1 MGSFTVLI
9 VDDER
14 TLARSIRLFLMEQ
27 GYEAEVA
34 EDAETALALLEKL
47 HPDFVFLDVR
57 LPKGDGLE
65 LLRRIKAFDPN
76 IYVVVMT
83 AYGSVEGAV
92 QAMKQGAFDYLKK
105 PVDLNELKILLDRA
119 REDRKLRQELS
130 YYRQRERTASF
141 EDLIGQ
147 CPAMRRVFEQIDRLA
162 ALEEAPPVLITGETG
177 TGKGMVARALHYR
190 SRRAQGPFI
199 EVDCTAL
206 PATLVEAELFGY
218 EKGAFTDA
226 KESKMGLFEAAD
238 GGTLFL
244 DEIGDLDPSLQGK
257 LLKVIEERTVRRLG
271 SVRSRKVDVWILAAT
286 NKNLEAE
293 CARGN
298 FRKELYFRLAVLTIH
313 LPPLRERGE
322 DILLL
327 AQHFLEKFSAKY
339 GKRITGLSDR
349 AAWVLTHYP
358 WPGNVRE
365 LQHVIE
371 RAVFWSPGGTIEPE
385 HLGLSLVLESR
396 DLKAGGS
403 VRPAPGPF
411 PEGLSLFEIEKRM
424 IEQALEATRGN
435 CVKAARLLGI
445 SRDTLRYRMKKF
457 NISRSRFRTPREA
470 SPRGSGS
477 PISG

>member
-14 TLARSIRLFLMEQ
+14 TLARSIRLFLIEQ

-34 EDAETALALLEKL
+34 EDGETALALLEKL
-47 HPDFVFLDVR
+47 RPDFVFLDVR
-57 LPKGDGLE
+57 LPKADGLE
-65 LLRRIKAFDPN
+65 LLKKIKAFDPN
-76 IYVVVMT
+76 VYVVVMT

-119 REDRKLRQELS
+119 REDLKLRQELS

-147 CPAMRRVFEQIDRLA
+147 CPAMQRVFEHIDRLA

-244 DEIGDLDPSLQGK
+244 DEVGDLDLSLQGK
-257 LLKVIEERTVRRLG
+257 LLKVIEERMVRRVG

-286 NKNLEAE
+286 NKDLEVE
-293 CARGN
+293 CARGT

-327 AQHFLEKFSAKY
+327 AHHFVEKFGA
-339 GKRITGLSDR
+339 
-349 AAWVLTHYP
+349 
-358 WPGNVRE
+358 
-365 LQHVIE
+365 
-371 RAVFWSPGGTIEPE
+371 
-385 HLGLSLVLESR
+385 
-396 DLKAGGS
+396 
-403 VRPAPGPF
+403 
-411 PEGLSLFEIEKRM
+411 
-424 IEQALEATRGN
+424 
-435 CVKAARLLGI
+435 
-445 SRDTLRYRMKKF
+445 
-457 NISRSRFRTPREA
+457 
-470 SPRGSGS
+470 
-477 PISG
+477 